1 MKDTFAELKK
11 HIEKKGSWYVVLS
24 GEEYAV
30 KNAIQYIRELFKD
43 YEYLPFFVENAEHI
57 PMELRC
63 QSIFGRCKLLAIF
76 HPEKYP
82 SGIRKEILDI
92 LVKGKVSR
100 NIFVLI
106 VTDKPDMFR
115 KSGLEVLRFKQV
127 YSREV
132 DSWIRSYVGKRGKV
146 IPDESIYMIRLIF
159 GNDRQAISGLLDVL
173 LSSTENVITPEMIRS
188 LRRRDGAVFD
198 MLEAVFRG
206 NKKKAIESF
215 IVSGAENYA
224 YSLLQRDAYIS
235 LLVNTNRPEVIKRLN
250 LRDFVLKKYREKTQ
264 KGFNRLKGMF
274 IDSLHWDY
282 SVKTGLRSFETGI
295 LFVYKTT
302 QGGLYGNG

>member
-1 MKDTFAELKK
+1 MKDTFAALKK
-11 HIEKKGSWYVVLS
+11 HIEEKKSWYVVLS

-30 KNAIQYIRELFKD
+30 KNAVQYIREFFND
-43 YEYLPFFVENAEHI
+43 YEYLPFFVENAENI
-57 PMELRC
+57 PIELRS
-63 QSIFGRCKLLAIF
+63 QSIFGRSKLLALF
-76 HPEKYP
+76 YPEKYT
-82 SGIRKEILDI
+82 SGVRKEVLD
-92 LVKGKVSR
+92 LLSKGKVSR

-106 VTDKPDMFR
+106 ISDKPDMLR
-115 KSGLEVLRFKQV
+115 KSGLEVFRFKQV
-127 YSREV
+127 YSSEV
-132 DSWIRSYVGKRGKV
+132 DYWIRSYVGKRGKV
-146 IPDESIYMIRLIF
+146 ILDESIYMIRLIF

-173 LSSTENVITPEMIRS
+173 LSSEENVITPEMIRS

-206 NKKKAIESF
+206 NRKKAIESF

-224 YSLLQRDAYIS
+224 YSLLQRDVYIS
-235 LLVNTNRPEVIKRLN
+235 LLVNTNKPEVIKKLN
-250 LRDFVLKKYREKTQ
+250 LRDFVLKKYRERRRE
-264 KGFNRLKGMF
+264 GFTRLKEMF

-282 SVKTGLRSFETGI
+282 SIKTGLRSFETGI

>member
-1 MKDTFAELKK
+1 MKDTFAKLKR
-11 HIEKKGSWYVVLS
+11 HIEEKGSWYVVLS

-30 KNAIQYIRELFKD
+30 KNAIQYIREFFNN
-43 YEYLPFFVENAEHI
+43 YEYLPFFVENAENI
-57 PMELRC
+57 PIELRS
-63 QSIFGRCKLLAIF
+63 QSIFGRSKLLALF
-76 HPEKYP
+76 YPEKYP
-82 SGIRKEILDI
+82 SSIRKEVLDI
-92 LVKGKVSR
+92 MVKGKVSR

-106 VTDKPDMFR
+106 ITDKPDMFR
-115 KSGLEVLRFKQV
+115 KSGLEVFRFKQV
-127 YSREV
+127 YTREV
-132 DSWIRSYVGKRGKV
+132 DYWIRSYVEKRGKV

-173 LSSTENVITPEMIRS
+173 LSSEENVITPEMIRS

-235 LLVNTNRPEVIKRLN
+235 LLVNTNRPEIIKKLN
-250 LRDFVLKKYREKTQ
+250 LRDFVLKKYRERRQ
-264 KGFNRLKGMF
+264 EGFTRLKEMF

-282 SVKTGLRSFETGI
+282 SIKTGLRSFETGI